1 MDAATATRDVSR
13 NSKMMP
19 GDSST
24 DVAATPVRTARGGTL
39 HMENGHFY
47 YRAPAAVE
55 GDGAPP
61 DLEDEGIDSFECLME
76 TSSGTE
82 GAGLSRVRFSIHLPR
97 PEPSVGASH
106 VFTRKSLPSRA
117 TEEQVRVRYTPDS
130 RRFEVLTLDARQQ
143 VLRHAA
149 GPTAASQ
156 APSGTAFRAD
166 HVLVCITLYNEPPA
180 ALAQTLA
187 CMMRSLAHARA
198 AGSRRAG
205 DAAVAILIDGPERAH
220 PEMIPFLQRAGLLPR
235 DHATPGGVTRFF
247 QSRRSG
253 HDIAW
258 PEGTRAVEDDEP
270 IGVVVCLKDRNHGKL
285 HSHALFFGHLA
296 ARLDPRY
303 CFQLDTGTNV
313 DEGAMHAM
321 LCGFQDQPRCGAL
334 ASSVGTAPPA
344 ITDGLVMNWQHM
356 DFEMQHSV
364 DWLAETATGH
374 LSVLP
379 GQFCGF
385 RWEALT
391 AGQRREAFWTEEE
404 IHGALLDPRQDP
416 LSRYLRGIEEVNPVQ
431 RMMYLAEDR
440 IIGNEL
446 VLGDAHWHLGYAPG
460 AQAFTDPCPALPELL
475 RQRRRWNN
483 SSSACRLWML
493 ARWPAYM
500 RRADR
505 SAAHKARFSCAMV
518 WQALFAA
525 KQFLMPAAL
534 ASMAILLATGITLTL
549 QRSGSAPLVV
559 LGVLVLLAPVLL
571 QPAALPRGAARI
583 GRLRGAWAVGT
594 FATVAYIIAHALEP
608 AALLLVFGPVLLAT
622 AMVALDSRSR
632 PREVWSRAAEYAVMD
647 VPMQVLL
654 WSYSVRHMGD
664 LSWGTKGL
672 TDGPAAGQAWR
683 RKTRL
688 VGLAWIAV
696 NAAAIAWALLEPSW
710 VFTNLNPVATLLS
723 ASAATGVT
731 AALVQR
737 LRGHIGRTRAAA
749 AVLSAPL
756 TPPAAKGR

>member
-1 MDAATATRDVSR
+1 
-13 NSKMMP
+13 
-19 GDSST
+19 
-24 DVAATPVRTARGGTL
+24 
-39 HMENGHFY
+39 
-47 YRAPAAVE
+47 
-55 GDGAPP
+55 
-61 DLEDEGIDSFECLME
+61 
-76 TSSGTE
+76 
-82 GAGLSRVRFSIHLPR
+82 
-97 PEPSVGASH
+97 
-106 VFTRKSLPSRA
+106 
-117 TEEQVRVRYTPDS
+117 
-130 RRFEVLTLDARQQ
+130 
-143 VLRHAA
+143 
-149 GPTAASQ
+149 
-156 APSGTAFRAD
+156 
-166 HVLVCITLYNEPPA
+166 
-180 ALAQTLA
+180 
-187 CMMRSLAHARA
+187 
-198 AGSRRAG
+198 
-205 DAAVAILIDGPERAH
+205 
-220 PEMIPFLQRAGLLPR
+220 
-235 DHATPGGVTRFF
+235 
-247 QSRRSG
+247 
-253 HDIAW
+253 
-258 PEGTRAVEDDEP
+258 
-270 IGVVVCLKDRNHGKL
+270 
-285 HSHALFFGHLA
+285 
-296 ARLDPRY
+296 
-303 CFQLDTGTNV
+303 
-313 DEGAMHAM
+313 
-321 LCGFQDQPRCGAL
+321 
-334 ASSVGTAPPA
+334 
-344 ITDGLVMNWQHM
+344 
-356 DFEMQHSV
+356 
-364 DWLAETATGH
+364 
-374 LSVLP
+374 
-379 GQFCGF
+379 
-385 RWEALT
+385 
-391 AGQRREAFWTEEE
+391 
-404 IHGALLDPRQDP
+404 
-416 LSRYLRGIEEVNPVQ
+416 
-431 RMMYLAEDR
+431 
-440 IIGNEL
+440 
-446 VLGDAHWHLGYAPG
+446 
-460 AQAFTDPCPALPELL
+460 
-475 RQRRRWNN
+475 
-483 SSSACRLWML
+483 
-493 ARWPAYM
+493 
-500 RRADR
+500 
-505 SAAHKARFSCAMV
+505 V